1 MRLNIHIDESLN
13 LFAKTIIQELNMRRR
28 RRPHSRARH
37 GLQHIGDLLPK
48 LLAEIEECDV
58 VESAIDSDASSML
71 EKNTPAEKQPDLAVA
86 PTMASDPQTMFA
98 FHQTADF

>member
-1 MRLNIHIDESLN
+1 MR
-13 LFAKTIIQELNMRRR
+13 QR
-28 RRPHSRARH
+28 RRPHSRVRH

-48 LLAEIEECDV
+48 LLVEIEEGNV
-58 VESAIDSDASSML
+58 AESAIDSDANSML
-71 EKNTPAEKQPDLAVA
+71 DENTPAENPSDMAVA